1 MAQRPDGK
9 PAATERVVFT
19 RPAAERI
26 SKVVRTVEAG
36 DRRSKGLSFGV
47 QAEAPMP
54 IKLGT
59 FTGSWETG
67 TYKTVTLSGSTNTA
81 SVFNWCNAVDAS
93 GLSSSVTQ
101 TVIFAKVR
109 GTNSALELP
118 LSQSQGIRMA
128 TFTGACALDSTK
140 IVSFKRS
147 AGTAMVFNE
156 LINLPSAGERSCVV
170 GKEGTSWVLI
180 NWQWDVAP
188 AATAATLT
196 TAELRFDTLP
206 AGVLATSSTVS
217 FSVSVA
223 TCGTSTAT

>member
-1 MAQRPDGK
+1 MARQRPRD
-9 PAATERVVFT
+9 PVQFT
-19 RPAAERI
+19 RESAERI
-26 SKVVRTVEAG
+26 ANVVRA
-36 DRRSKGLSFGV
+36 
-47 QAEAPMP
+47 AETAPAP
-54 IKLGT
+54 ASPLRFDDPPPADFRLKLGT

-81 SVFNWCNAVDAS
+81 SVFNWCNAVDAA
-93 GLSSSVTQ
+93 GLSSSVAQ
-101 TVIFAKVR
+101 TVIFARVR

-128 TFTGACALDSTK
+128 TFTGAWSIDSTK